1 MPAQTVRI
9 AQPTLYGGIS
19 KQPAHIRHQNQ
30 VEDAV
35 NATFDIRHGLSKRPS
50 SQFLASLAM
59 TEDEDSRIHVI
70 ARDEDEEYIVVY
82 GKKAGGAGTRIDIY
96 EAANGLKA
104 TISDGSGGAVQTYL
118 NSGTPTSDQIRM
130 ISIADYTL
138 VVNTQVATGG
148 TTSTDY
154 NQKRSF
160 PSYDRLI
167 AYTPGV
173 NAYLKVEGT
182 ATTTAT
188 YYQYTPSDSLTFAKM
203 RTTLATDKHGRP
215 DGVYDEKKNQP
226 MGFNI
231 AFTRQ
236 AMAVTGLAWN
246 FAALTLTKTDAFASL
261 ELREDD
267 HIRVG
272 AGTSVAPGWYSIAS
286 KTNDHTIVLG
296 EAINVVEDPAN
307 EDNNSNTQTTYI
319 GNEYECLVHFR
330 FSLDSMHDVAK
341 EFQDALRFAGADNAL
356 ITWIPLKAG
365 QGFFEITSRYRGSTA
380 LIWENG
386 SGKGTYAPTSAN
398 AYNLSAT
405 DRGFAYKNRTAGT
418 GSLGTLKDT
427 ADVTTRW
434 TQVAAPKATN
444 AKLDPTKMP
453 IQIVR
458 TAYTGDGS
466 TEAVFTT
473 NQVSWSDRLTGDD
486 KINPA
491 PSIID
496 NGDKISDMSF
506 HRNRLVLSG
515 QENVVFSQA
524 GDFFNFFLD
533 NPKNVVDSDPI
544 DLALSSEEVTL
555 IDYMHP
561 FRQTLMVFTKAGRQ
575 FELNAPEALT
585 PSTASISPSTQYK
598 TRSIRPKPL
607 GHMIYFIGDQKD
619 ASILW
624 EYYYDDSRV
633 TNSAADATAHVFG
646 LLPQGI
652 RGLETSPNNDM
663 VFVLPLDCAIMYVYQ
678 FHWVGN
684 RKEQSAWGKWEFH
697 SNYKIKDFGVIRNNL
712 YILVADIPTIGD
724 GNIWTLEKIP
734 ISRQVV

>member
-30 VEDAV
+30 VEDAI
-35 NATFDIRHGLSKRPS
+35 NATFDIRHGVSKRPP
-50 SQFLASLAM
+50 SQLLASLSM
-59 TEDEDSRIHVI
+59 TADEDSRIHTI
-70 ARDEDEEYIVVY
+70 SRDDDEEYIVVY

-96 EAANGLKA
+96 EAANGLQA
-104 TISDGSGGAVQTYL
+104 NISDGSGGAVQTYL

-130 ISIADYTL
+130 ISVADYTL

-154 NQKRSF
+154 TEKHTF
-160 PSYDRLI
+160 PSYDRMI
-167 AYTPGV
+167 AYTPGA
-173 NAYLKVEGT
+173 NAYVKVEGT
-182 ATTTAT
+182 AATTAT

-203 RTTLATDKHGRP
+203 RTKAVGNKYGRP

-226 MGFNI
+226 MGFTL
-231 AFTRQ
+231 AFQRQ
-236 AMAVTGLAWN
+236 AMAVTNATWDYS
-246 FAALTLTKTDAFASL
+246 ARTLTKLNAFASL
-261 ELREDD
+261 DLREDD
-267 HIRVG
+267 HIYVSG
-272 AGTSVAPGWYSIAS
+272 GTSVQVGWYSIES
-286 KTNDHTIVLG
+286 KTNDSTIVLS
-296 EAINVVEDPAN
+296 ETINSSGTS
-307 EDNNSNTQTTYI
+307 DNADTDTTAI
-319 GNEYECLVHFR
+319 GNEYECLVR
-330 FSLDSMHDVAK
+330 FQFALDSMHDVAK
-341 EFQDALRFAGADNAL
+341 EFQNALRNVGADNVL
-356 ITWIPLKAG
+356 ITWIPIKAG
-365 QGFFEITSRYRGSTA
+365 QGFFEITSRYRGSAA
-380 LIWENG
+380 LIWLNPASSNE
-386 SGKGTYAPTSAN
+386 GTYGPKSEDTFDLSEN
-398 AYNLSAT
+398 AFEYRDKT
-405 DRGFAYKNRTAGT
+405 DGT
-418 GSLGTLKDT
+418 GSIGDFKDT
-427 ADVTTRW
+427 GSVTTRW
-434 TQVAAPKATN
+434 TQVAAPKQAN
-444 AKLDPTKMP
+444 AKMDPTKMP

-466 TEAVFTT
+466 TPAVFTT
-473 NQVSWSDRLTGDD
+473 NQVSWSDRLTGND

-496 NGDKISDMSF
+496 NDDKISDISF

-561 FRQTLMVFTKAGRQ
+561 FRQTLMIFTKAGRQ

-598 TRSIRPKPL
+598 TRSIRPMPL

-646 LLPQGI
+646 LLPQNI

-663 VFVLPLDCAIMYVYQ
+663 VFVLPLDCENIYVYQ

-684 RKEQSAWGKWEFH
+684 RKEQSAWSRWRFDN
-697 SNYKIKDFGVIRNNL
+697 SYKIKDFGVIRNNL
-712 YILVADIPTIGD
+712 YILVADVPTIGST
-724 GNIWTLEKIP
+724 NIWTLEKIP